1 MQFVQ
6 CTNGSHHVV
15 PAKTGSEGDPFHRC
29 TYQQGDGR
37 LLVLK
42 SPSVDE
48 VKHKVPFFPLPA
60 TTDCGN
66 GAHCWHNSGQVP
78 KHYVVHRMTNTA
90 EIQGMR
96 CLQEACSDAA
106 QPQLC
111 VSDLPSAFPKQLCTD
126 HCPHLSMQLSQ
137 KSFPSYPLVSLGVQQ
152 GEKSLL
158 CKSAI
163 PVKAVPAPALC
174 MHYGSDGFQW
184 GAVPEWHWSMAV

>member
-1 MQFVQ
+1 M
-6 CTNGSHHVV
+6 
-15 PAKTGSEGDPFHRC
+15 
-29 TYQQGDGR
+29 
-37 LLVLK
+37 
-42 SPSVDE
+42 
-48 VKHKVPFFPLPA
+48 HKWLPPCGACKDREWRWPFPLLHMPA
-60 TTDCGN
+60 RWWEITSFEVSISGWSQAQSALFSSSTTTDCGN